1 MAVDHCLSI
10 KLEQNETDSKNKY
23 IGINLKKAWKV
34 TRFFRV
40 HPNTIVLLF
49 IENYFYG

>member
-23 IGINLKKAWKV
+23 IGNNLKKVMESDAI
-34 TRFFRV
+34 FQSSS
-40 HPNTIVLLF
+40 
-49 IENYFYG
+49 